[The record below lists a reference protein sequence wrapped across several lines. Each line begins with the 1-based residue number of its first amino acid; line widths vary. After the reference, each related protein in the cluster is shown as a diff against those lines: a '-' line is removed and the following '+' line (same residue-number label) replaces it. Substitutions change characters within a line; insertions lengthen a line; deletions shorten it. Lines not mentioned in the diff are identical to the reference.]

1 LSFAVSLICA
11 APGLTWLDG
20 GELALAAGSM
30 GVAHPPG
37 EPAYLVLARLAAL
50 LPIGDLP
57 FRLTLLSAAT
67 IAGASGLLSGMV
79 ARVVAG
85 AEPESSCPVA
95 AVLAGGV
102 AGLAFATAPGVQLQ
116 AVRPELYGLVI
127 LLLLGCVAALQVG
140 GRRGVALAVLP
151 LCVAGAVHHAMLV
164 AAIPG
169 LVLLALYRGKG
180 SLKAGL
186 GASAA
191 LLIPGLLQFAWLPL
205 RSFAGPALDF
215 GTPRDLGRILWSV
228 SAAGYARSFHPDA
241 ALVFENLV
249 GHGGIFLQDLGWA
262 VLALSCVGLA
272 VVTLRSRRVAL
283 ACLLLVAVGVL
294 PTVLQGMFRADNP
307 DARGYLLAIYATLC
321 AGAGVGAALLA
332 DLLRKNAPRLRHA
345 IVPIFAAV
353 LLIPIG
359 RGALASADLSDR
371 FLPARLGAAVLDSA
385 VPGALLLMAGDSW
398 TFPALYARYWEGR
411 RPDIEL
417 RPLYVLDESVLEGL
431 ALRGATRPL
440 DELGADLGGLSGPS
454 RPERLLARLVALA
467 PEEHPVQVNEAF
479 LPRPLAEARQARG
492 LLYGFVAESG
502 TGEASRADRNDLED
516 LLWNTNIKAV
526 RDDPRT
532 PLDPIGPAVL
542 ARRYASRAGYYL
554 EEGASPRAL
563 EAYTRASSL
572 ATNPWDMVHLL
583 RSEMEQGR
591 GPMDSTND
599 PLLASAELA
608 FLAGDVDRATEALGA
623 LLRKFPTH
631 PRGLLFSE
639 RLYSLG
645 RRAEREGGD

>member
-1 LSFAVSLICA
+1 
-11 APGLTWLDG
+11 
-20 GELALAAGSM
+20 
-30 GVAHPPG
+30 
-37 EPAYLVLARLAAL
+37 
-50 LPIGDLP
+50 
-57 FRLTLLSAAT
+57 
-67 IAGASGLLSGMV
+67 
-79 ARVVAG
+79 
-85 AEPESSCPVA
+85 
-95 AVLAGGV
+95 
-102 AGLAFATAPGVQLQ
+102 
-116 AVRPELYGLVI
+116 
-127 LLLLGCVAALQVG
+127 
-140 GRRGVALAVLP
+140 
-151 LCVAGAVHHAMLV
+151 
-164 AAIPG
+164 
-169 LVLLALYRGKG
+169 
-180 SLKAGL
+180 
-186 GASAA
+186 
-191 LLIPGLLQFAWLPL
+191 
-205 RSFAGPALDF
+205 
-215 GTPRDLGRILWSV
+215 
-228 SAAGYARSFHPDA
+228 
-241 ALVFENLV
+241 
-249 GHGGIFLQDLGWA
+249 
-262 VLALSCVGLA
+262 
-272 VVTLRSRRVAL
+272 VAL

-385 VPGALLLMAGDSW
+385 VPGALLLLAGDSW
-398 TFPALYARYWEGR
+398 IFPALYARYWEGR
-411 RPDIEL
+411 RPDLEL

-440 DELGADLGGLSGPS
+440 DELGVDLGGLSGPS

-467 PEEHPVQVNEAF
+467 PDEHPVQVNEAF
-479 LPRPLAEARQARG
+479 LPRPLAEARQAAG
-492 LLYGFVAESG
+492 LLYGFAAESG
-502 TGEASRADRNDLED
+502 TGEASRAARNDLED
-516 LLWNTNIKAV
+516 LLWNTNIEAV

-591 GPMDSTND
+591 EPMAPTADL
-599 PLLASAELA
+599 LLASAEAA
-608 FLAGDVDRATEALGA
+608 FLAGDVDRATVELGA
-623 LLRKFPTH
+623 FLREFPTH